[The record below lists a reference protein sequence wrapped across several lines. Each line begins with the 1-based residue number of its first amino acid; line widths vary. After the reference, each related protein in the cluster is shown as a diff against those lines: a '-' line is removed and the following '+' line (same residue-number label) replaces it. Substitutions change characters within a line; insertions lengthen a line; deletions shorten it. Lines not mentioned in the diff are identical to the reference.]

1 MGIQG
6 PVSLKEK
13 PWVAWVWKPAVD
25 ACALCPLRFAVLPA
39 LGVLGAWGSAHPLR
53 GSWAPL
59 CCPLSWHQGRKPGL
73 VLGRLADWW
82 AFHPVPGAWPW
93 RGVPGY
99 PGSKGRGC
107 ALPHGWG
114 GLAVVTTRT
123 GWARAELGPALG
135 EGVSSCLWSRGRR
148 GPGFGVQRPCA
159 LSCPVTVGR
168 LVACSEAP
176 LPCL

>member
-1 MGIQG
+1 M
-6 PVSLKEK
+6 
-13 PWVAWVWKPAVD
+13 D

-53 GSWAPL
+53 GSWALL

-82 AFHPVPGAWPW
+82 AFHPVPGACSW
-93 RGVPGY
+93 RGGPGS
-99 PGSKGRGC
+99 PRSKGRRC

-114 GLAVVTTRT
+114 SLAVVTTHT
-123 GWARAELGPALG
+123 GWARAELGPASG
-135 EGVSSCLWSRGRR
+135 EGVASCLWSRGRR
-148 GPGFGVQRPCA
+148 GPGFGVQKPCA

-168 LVACSEAP
+168 LVTCSEAP
-176 LPCL
+176 LPRL